1 MQMKW
6 LIFIFFS
13 ICSSAQNI
21 PCSELILQSKQGLV
35 QYFNKIIYLEEPHY
49 LTKRELFSVVS
60 PECSTFSKT
69 KNNLEVLV
77 IKSNLYLN
85 IDKMDLSFGPFQ
97 MKVSFILKTLNK
109 APKTSINDDKLLKIK
124 TNNFLSSSDVDYLNK
139 IEVQWKILRIFE
151 LNNIKIYKKHTLQGL
166 YTVYNKG
173 TISKRKI
180 YFSKIDCIK
189 KTYEEWCSEFLNF
202 LNLI

>member
-1 MQMKW
+1 MKW

-97 MKVSFILKTLNK
+97 MKVSFILKTLRK
-109 APKTSINDDKLLKIK
+109 APNTIIDDDKLFKIK
-124 TNNFLSSSDVDYLNK
+124 INNFLNVSDVDYLNK

-151 LNNIKIYKKHTLQGL
+151 FNNLKIYNKYSLEGL
-166 YTVYNKG
+166 YTIYNRG
-173 TISKRKI
+173 AINRRKTN
-180 YFSKIDCIK
+180 YSKIDCVG
-189 KTYEEWCSEFLNF
+189 KTYEDWCSQFLNF
-202 LNLI
+202 LNSI

>member
-1 MQMKW
+1 MKW
-6 LIFIFFS
+6 LIVIFFS
-13 ICSSAQNI
+13 FCTSAQNK
-21 PCSELILQSKQGLV
+21 PCNELLLQSKQVLV
-35 QYFNKIIYLEEPHY
+35 KYFNKITNLAEPHY
-49 LTKRELFSVVS
+49 LTKKELFSVVS
-60 PECSTFSKT
+60 PECSTFSIP
-69 KNNLEVLV
+69 KNNLEVIL
-77 IKSNLYLN
+77 IKSNLFLN
-85 IDKMDLSFGPFQ
+85 SEKMDLSFGPFQ